1 MKTSQTEQQSLHISQ
16 GQLLAFVR
24 TMMGGSGGREDD
36 EHPLPPGP
44 WDPIIRVALKGGPV
58 FGPTPVPWRSIE
70 SVLGPV
76 PDPWKV
82 IFTNIAAKHPEI
94 WDVFGGGPG
103 FGAKVALNP
112 QPLPPRFAFLVS
124 LAQTVISRAELIQ
137 EIADA
142 TQREGEQQGIIIV
155 SGYVARL
162 INVICGNDFRF
173 RWPFPWPRPNWFAE
187 EVNGMDLV
195 VMATQFE
202 QAANETFNRELRQNL
217 ADAGAKLVEAGMSKM
232 Q

>member
-24 TMMGGSGGREDD
+24 TIIGGSSGREDD

-58 FGPTPVPWRSIE
+58 FGSVPDPWRSIE
-70 SVLGPV
+70 SVLGPL

-82 IFTNIAAKHPEI
+82 IFSTIAAKHPEI
-94 WDVFGGGPG
+94 WDVIGGGPG

-155 SGYVARL
+155 SGYVTRFMDD
-162 INVICGNDFRF
+162 ICGNDFRF
-173 RWPFPWPRPNWFAE
+173 RWPFPCPRPNWFAE
-187 EVNGMDLV
+187 EVNGIDLV

-217 ADAGAKLVEAGMSKM
+217 ADASAKLVETGLSKM